1 MIPVNTVCAVVL
13 CSVASSSPTTYVME
27 EDEPSFQEEVD
38 YSADSNDDDPD
49 PDVEASNEP
58 EDAALHLDTLSD
70 CETANHK
77 K

>member
-38 YSADSNDDDPD
+38 YSALDDLGHG
-49 PDVEASNEP
+49 VKVGGEEE
-58 EDAALHLDTLSD
+58 ED
-70 CETANHK
+70 
-77 K
+77 